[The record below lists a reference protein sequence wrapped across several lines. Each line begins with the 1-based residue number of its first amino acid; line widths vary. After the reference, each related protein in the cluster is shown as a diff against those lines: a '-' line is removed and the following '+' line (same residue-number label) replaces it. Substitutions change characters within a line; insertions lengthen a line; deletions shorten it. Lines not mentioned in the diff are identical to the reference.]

1 MGVGGQALFLW
12 TLLVAEA
19 LGELCI
25 KVQLNS
31 TSIEVTMNF
40 QLLKRQIM
48 GGMGVAL
55 NGSGDSNQFP
65 FGYTGDQEVL
75 FTYCLAHF
83 F

>member
-31 TSIEVTMNF
+31 TSIAEEVNY
-40 QLLKRQIM
+40 
-48 GGMGVAL
+48 GWY
-55 NGSGDSNQFP
+55 GSGFEWQW
-65 FGYTGDQEVL
+65 
-75 FTYCLAHF
+75 
-83 F
+83 